1 MIRTRSENYGTAIK
15 ERNITSSTLLM
26 IRLLEHRIKVM
37 QNK

>member
-1 MIRTRSENYGTAIK
+1 MIGTRSAKYGIAVK
-15 ERNITSSTLLM
+15 ERNITSSSLLM